1 MASILIHQGQQILRE
16 IQLYKASF
24 DIGRSSECEIQLVD
38 RGVSRKHA
46 RITQIDGLYYVEDLG
61 GKSGVTLNSVK
72 MRRERLQH
80 GDRVAIPPFQL
91 EFLDEEKKA
100 STEPTKAV
108 VEVQNASK
116 EYLLGKQTITAL
128 QNISLTV
135 STGEF
140 MALAGPSGSGKSTL
154 LNLIGCIDTPT
165 SGTIRIKGQDVSGKS
180 PDDLADLRLN
190 TLGFVFQTFN
200 LLPVLSA
207 WENVEY
213 PLLQQRALNKQTRH
227 ERVARYLNVVGLE
240 RYAHH
245 RPNEL
250 SGGQRQRVA
259 IARALATQP
268 SIVLAD
274 EPTAN
279 LDHKT
284 GEGILQLMKELNH
297 QEGTTFIFS
306 THDRRVMEMA
316 DRVIELAD
324 GRITE

>member
-1 MASILIHQGQQILRE
+1 MASVLVRKNQQILRE
-16 IQLYKASF
+16 VRLYKSIL
-24 DIGRSSECEIQLVD
+24 DIGRSSGCEIQLAH
-38 RGVSRKHA
+38 RNVSRKHA
-46 RITQIDGLYYVEDLG
+46 QITRVDGLYFIEDLG
-61 GKSGVTLNSVK
+61 GKNGVYLNK
-72 MRRERLQH
+72 EKIGRAQLH
-80 GDRVAIPPFQL
+80 NLDKIIIPPFQL
-91 EFLDEEKKA
+91 DFLAEDKTKGP
-100 STEPTKAV
+100 STEVV
-108 VEVQNASK
+108 VEVVGASK
-116 EYLLGKQTITAL
+116 EYALGKQTVSAL
-128 QNISLTV
+128 HEVSLSVTK
-135 STGEF
+135 SEF

-165 SGTIRIKGQDVSGKS
+165 TGTIRIGGEDIGGKT
-180 PDDLADLRLN
+180 PDELSDLRLN

-213 PLLQQRALNKQTRH
+213 PLLQQYAVDKKERRH
-227 ERVARYLNVVGLE
+227 RVDHYLNVVGLL
-240 RYAHH
+240 RYAKH

-259 IARALATQP
+259 IARALATRP

-284 GEGILQLMKELNH
+284 GEGILQLMKKLN
-297 QEGTTFIFS
+297 QEEGTTFIFS

>member
-1 MASILIHQGQQILRE
+1 MASILIRKGQQILRE
-16 IQLYKASF
+16 IPLYKTSF
-24 DIGRSSECEIQLVD
+24 DIGRSSDCEIQLAD

-46 RITQIDGLYYVEDLG
+46 RITQVDGLYYVEDMG
-61 GKSGVTLNSVK
+61 GKSGVILNTLKV
-72 MRRERLQH
+72 QH
-80 GDRVAIPPFQL
+80 EPLHDRDRIIIHPFQL
-91 EFLDEEKKA
+91 EFLTGDRESSVQAE
-100 STEPTKAV
+100 TV
-108 VEVQNASK
+108 VDVQGVGK
-116 EYLLGKQTITAL
+116 EYVLGKQTVTAL
-128 QNISLTV
+128 QDISLTIAK
-135 STGEF
+135 GEF

-154 LNLIGCIDTPT
+154 LNLVGCIDTPS
-165 SGTIRIKGQDVSGKS
+165 SGTVMINGQDISGKS

-213 PLLQQRALNKQTRH
+213 PLLQQRGLDKQTRQK
-227 ERVARYLNVVGLE
+227 RVARYLEVVGLE

-259 IARALATQP
+259 IARALATHP
-268 SIVLAD
+268 RIVLAD

-284 GEGILQLMKELNH
+284 GEGILQLMRELNH

-316 DRVIELAD
+316 DRVVELAD

>member
-1 MASILIHQGQQILRE
+1 MASILIHLGPQILRE
-16 IQLYKASF
+16 IPLYKSSL
-24 DIGRSSECEIQLVD
+24 DIGRSSDCEIQLVD
-38 RGVSRKHA
+38 RSVSRKHA
-46 RITQIDGLYYVEDLG
+46 RISRVDGHYFIEDMG
-61 GKSGVTLNSVK
+61 GKSGVILNAQKVQH
-72 MRRERLQH
+72 ERLQH
-80 GDRVAIPPFQL
+80 RDKIDIHPFQL
-91 EFLDEEKKA
+91 EFLTD
-100 STEPTKAV
+100 STKSRDPDKAV
-108 VEVQNASK
+108 VEVEGVRK
-116 EYLLGKQTITAL
+116 DYVLGKQTVTAL
-128 QNISLTV
+128 QEVSLTIAR
-135 STGEF
+135 GEF

-165 SGTIRIKGQDVSGKS
+165 AGTIKINGQDVSGKT

-207 WENVEY
+207 AENVEY
-213 PLLQQRALNKQTRH
+213 PLLQQRSLNKQTRQA
-227 ERVARYLNVVGLE
+227 RVAHYLKVVGLE
-240 RYAHH
+240 RFADH

-259 IARALATQP
+259 IARALATHP

-284 GEGILQLMKELNH
+284 GEGILQLMRELNH

-306 THDRRVMEMA
+306 THDRRVMELA
-316 DRVIELAD
+316 DRVVELAD